1 MRAGWGMDWTLALI
15 ILVFL
20 EGLII
25 LKGLTEL
32 SRQIN
37 EGLDDLDTTLA
48 EAIQAVISNVGI
60 GEPINPIQSA
70 LAQILV
76 NSVNKES
83 PAATILEQ
91 GADGKF
97 VSKE

>member
-32 SRQIN
+32 SRQIT

-60 GEPINPIQSA
+60 GEPINPIQNA

-83 PAATILEQ
+83 PAAAILEQ
-91 GADGKF
+91 GPDGKF